1 MTTENVKFP
10 SFSLQALKPFLIL
23 PSEWIL
29 CSSTS
34 LHSCHVLPMPPR
46 CVDDRITVKHDKC
59 VFPAARVKIKKCFTL
74 RNICCR
80 LPAKSLH
87 LWISQAFTG
96 FLDLPWIHKYADCK
110 NSSVPLWKSGWV
122 VNTWNYQRWP
132 MYAFEWTKK
141 QKNIIA
147 RIFWPLWLGF
157 QSQSFQLW
165 MGWIIQGDKSDAAPA
180 TWGRLVFY
188 VAVEPGC
195 MHYAQR

>member
-1 MTTENVKFP
+1 MNVFSPLLMWKGTNKTMLYPQKYLLPP
-10 SFSLQALKPFLIL
+10 SGQKP
-23 PSEWIL
+23 
-29 CSSTS
+29 
-34 LHSCHVLPMPPR
+34 
-46 CVDDRITVKHDKC
+46 
-59 VFPAARVKIKKCFTL
+59 
-74 RNICCR
+74 
-80 LPAKSLH
+80 H

-110 NSSVPLWKSGWV
+110 NSSVPLRKSGWV

-132 MYAFEWTKK
+132 IYAFEWTLGKK
-141 QKNIIA
+141 QKNVIA

-165 MGWIIQGDKSDAAPA
+165 TGWIIQGDKSDAAPA